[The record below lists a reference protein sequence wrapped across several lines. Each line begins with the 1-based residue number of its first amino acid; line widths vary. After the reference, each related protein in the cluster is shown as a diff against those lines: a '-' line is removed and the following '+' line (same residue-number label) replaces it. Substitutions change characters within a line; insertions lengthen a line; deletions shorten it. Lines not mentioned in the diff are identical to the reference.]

1 MDISGITSA
10 YADYYTTMA
19 KDAAG
24 AELSG
29 KLQQTDKNATEEELM
44 GVCKQFEAYLLE
56 QVFKRMESTVIK
68 ANPDEDASTSQLVD
82 FFKGQTLQEIANQ
95 SADTQSLGIAQMLY
109 EQLKVNMGLSEKQV
123 SLRELEE
130 NEAASGTAVTE
141 TEEA

>member
-10 YADYYTTMA
+10 YADYYTSMA
-19 KDAAG
+19 KEASG

-29 KLQQTDKNATEEELM
+29 KLQQTDANATDEELM

-56 QVFKRMESTVIK
+56 QVFKRMENTVIK
-68 ANPDEDASTSQLVD
+68 ANPDEDSNTSQLVD
-82 FFKGQTLQEIANQ
+82 FFKGQTLQEIATQ

-123 SLRELEE
+123 SARELEE
-130 NEAASGTAVTE
+130 NAAASGTVTE
-141 TEEA
+141 QAEEA